1 MGRDFRD
8 DVIYQ
13 TILRY
18 STALQERYGKE
29 AVRPS
34 AVSEGQGDPPG
45 DVCPAPPAPVPLAEV
60 ELKWEMERE
69 EKKLLWEQLQG
80 LEVNLD
86 LLGLGCWET
95 ADALPVTC
103 GPMEMSVT
111 SPSQGLKG
119 GGTGKIRGLP
129 PSLLLTTRPLS
140 PTTTTCRAQSKPK
153 PPDYRRNLLRW
164 GLPLPPGFL
173 LTAEE
178 QRSIVSPQSFNLIM
192 CETEAR
198 TAQSYFHSGIG

>member
-1 MGRDFRD
+1 MARDFRD
-8 DVIYQ
+8 DVIHH
-13 TILRY
+13 TFLFY

-34 AVSEGQGDPPG
+34 AVGEGQGDPPG
-45 DVCPAPPAPVPLAEV
+45 DVLPTPLAPMPLAEV

-80 LEVNLD
+80 LEVNLG

-95 ADALPVTC
+95 ADALPPTC

-111 SPSQGLKG
+111 SPSHGPKG

-129 PSLLLTTRPLS
+129 PSLLITTPSLIFP
-140 PTTTTCRAQSKPK
+140 PTIRRAQSKLK

-164 GLPLPPGFL
+164 GLLPPGFL
-173 LTAEE
+173 MTAEE
-178 QRSIVSPQSFNLIM
+178 CCASSELQFDHV
-192 CETEAR
+192 
-198 TAQSYFHSGIG
+198 